1 MLGSL
6 ESGSACSDRLVLIR
20 LVENGRFSET
30 PRLVYIRQCKRLYRD
45 RFTVLKKVIGD
56 PTSKASSDD
65 EPNWLSTSK
74 LSRNAILIAM
84 KLSRLN
90 RVIHRWGSIAIAL
103 PTLIVLV
110 SGVVLQWKKQSSW
123 IQPKTWAGTNQ
134 APQISFPD
142 VLAIVK
148 SVPEAG
154 VQSWAEI
161 DRLDV
166 RPSKG
171 MLKVRCKNRW
181 EIQLDAVTGDV
192 LQVAYRRSDLIES
205 VHDGSFFSDF
215 VKLGVFL
222 RVGDQHQ

>member
-1 MLGSL
+1 
-6 ESGSACSDRLVLIR
+6 
-20 LVENGRFSET
+20 
-30 PRLVYIRQCKRLYRD
+30 
-45 RFTVLKKVIGD
+45 
-56 PTSKASSDD
+56 
-65 EPNWLSTSK
+65 
-74 LSRNAILIAM
+74 M

-222 RVGDQHQ
+222 PTAIVLLVLWGTGIYLFFLPHLAKRKQRLRKGRRSKVTSGVD